1 MFCKCCCKPVL
12 TDDFNRADN
21 TDLGSS
27 WVEIS
32 SGTEIKSNT
41 LQIASPGL
49 IRTEGITYPSVT
61 VDSVNYS
68 GSSKVSVKWTPL
80 DTSNPVVSHVI
91 FGQRDILGG
100 TAISRYIGL
109 ELTCDSSGI
118 APTISAR
125 LYTAGPTYIT
135 DSLPIGWDDGPFYTS
150 GASYDASDKYFDITL
165 CWEPMRYYSLYSR
178 TGMAVKATIGSYTGA
193 FYTLE
198 GVVSG
203 APTIQDV
210 FLECSSGTARWDDF
224 SWRRTKPDFVN
235 CPYCGQCLF
244 AADMTTADDQ
254 GTAAYSSS
262 GGTFARN
269 VTTGALELTSTTA
282 TWLVD
287 LPARSSLSLT
297 YDADWA
303 GSSPT
308 FTVALGFA
316 SVAITKSGSLQSVT
330 ATINGT
336 PQASFTAPLDSN
348 TISIC
353 FLDKRVVVTVGT
365 SSQDYET
372 PDNSGYTNVVLT
384 AGTSMV
390 SVGTVRATRSDEFSI
405 TTLGCDPCNLVTS
418 PCVVCSPDDFSPY
431 GLLYVSAAV
440 EVVADLPIRALNA
453 TGVGWMTDL
462 TAINAVGPCTPG
474 WTSPEFPPGV
484 QSYTETQF
492 DTCLGGDEVPA
503 AVVADQDGT
512 AAHGAVD
519 VPRNATYDPPGG
531 SSFNYAVCSWI
542 YYDQLCQCTYS
553 TDPGDASK
561 KPIATYTV
569 NVTVFKVDGTTNKFY
584 LGARVTFDDA
594 VCPPQTMSMP
604 PFLYRCSGGV
614 AVALGTNRISYVD
627 YYSDLFEIS
636 EPNCALTDFTLST
649 TDDGTY
655 DVDIGTITY
664 PATINIHVPR

>member
-32 SGTEIKSNT
+32 SGAEIKSNT

-135 DSLPIGWDDGPFYTS
+135 DPLPIGWDDGPFYTS

-244 AADMTTADDQ
+244 AADMTTAGDQ

-287 LPARSSLSLT
+287 LPARNSLSLN
-297 YDADWA
+297 YSADWA

-308 FTVALGFA
+308 FDVEIGAIRLQISKTLTPEQVIAVTVNG
-316 SVAITKSGSLQSVT
+316 SGATSIYTSLTNSTLNICFNAEKIVVDTATTHNEYTSTDNTGYVNLKMTAGSSKVSVT
-330 ATINGT
+330 EIRSLRTDNAG
-336 PQASFTAPLDSN
+336 
-348 TISIC
+348 
-353 FLDKRVVVTVGT
+353 VTNLNC
-365 SSQDYET
+365 S
-372 PDNSGYTNVVLT
+372 PCNV
-384 AGTSMV
+384 
-390 SVGTVRATRSDEFSI
+390 SI
-405 TTLGCDPCNLVTS
+405 TVDCEVCPSQAYDCAIVYGVDISTNYPLIAPTPSGFFGPKTQWVPSENAFVCDRTGYYVGIGSCMASYDELTFSVTS
-418 PCVVCSPDDFSPY
+418 PSSQFMRFIVEAGYERES
-431 GLLYVSAAV
+431 GLPTARWR
-440 EVVADLPIRALNA
+440 IRADIYFARAALHASPTIGGA
-453 TGVGWMTDL
+453 T
-462 TAINAVGPCTPG
+462 
-474 WTSPEFPPGV
+474 
-484 QSYTETQF
+484 
-492 DTCLGGDEVPA
+492 
-503 AVVADQDGT
+503 
-512 AAHGAVD
+512 
-519 VPRNATYDPPGG
+519 
-531 SSFNYAVCSWI
+531 
-542 YYDQLCQCTYS
+542 
-553 TDPGDASK
+553 
-561 KPIATYTV
+561 
-569 NVTVFKVDGTTNKFY
+569 
-584 LGARVTFDDA
+584 
-594 VCPPQTMSMP
+594 
-604 PFLYRCSGGV
+604 
-614 AVALGTNRISYVD
+614 
-627 YYSDLFEIS
+627 YYSDWYEHTTCPNGDYIATTSGAWVGGYSGLNS
-636 EPNCALTDFTLST
+636 AASNVLTVVEPETYEDETFTGTPDRVELTFPSQVTVSI
-649 TDDGTY
+649 
-655 DVDIGTITY
+655 VVI
-664 PATINIHVPR
+664 